1 MRYRPIRAF
10 SNNSTYIWDRIVAFD
25 PNYSLEFTFTAL
37 SFSHTHTLIHRQN
50 WRTNEIHCFH
60 SVRVQRIQLN
70 ETYKHQTLCY
80 INENMTISEHQTF
93 NLISTQNRRIIIF
106 ISLSIDKLCIIWI
119 CDVCIHSRH
128 EAAETI
134 GISDDNML
142 ISLYTYDIRNQ
153 SCDFVTTITTA
164 EGEANMRQRKKL
176 FPANW
181 GCTLQGICTR
191 KHHWYT
197 ANNNDARKT
206 KRATIDSFFHLNFV
220 SMWEAYECVCM
231 WYERKG
237 KHINK
242 KKRNLNW

>member
-1 MRYRPIRAF
+1 MLHKWKYDNIWASDFQSNQHAKSTNHYFYF
-10 SNNSTYIWDRIVAFD
+10 SLNW
-25 PNYSLEFTFTAL
+25 
-37 SFSHTHTLIHRQN
+37 LI
-50 WRTNEIHCFH
+50 
-60 SVRVQRIQLN
+60 
-70 ETYKHQTLCY
+70 
-80 INENMTISEHQTF
+80 
-93 NLISTQNRRIIIF
+93 
-106 ISLSIDKLCIIWI
+106 LCIIWI

-181 GCTLQGICTR
+181 GCTLQGIWTG

-242 KKRNLNW
+242 KKTQSKLVISTKVESHIQCSVKRNRINRKHSLCHLV